1 MFAPLES
8 SRRGVFVC
16 GTVSGPKDIPESV
29 IQASGASS
37 AVLAHQGECESKRVV
52 AERPAPI
59 DLRGEPTRIGTFVCR
74 CGINIASTVDVPAVV
89 QYASTLPKVAHAQE
103 FLFACAKDSQKTIA
117 QAIKERGLTRVVVAA
132 CTPRTHEPLF
142 QGTLEASGLNPYLF
156 EFANIREQC
165 AWVHQRAPEEA
176 TAKARDLLRI
186 AVAKAARLEP
196 LAKSRLGVNH
206 AALVIGGGVSGLT
219 AALDL
224 AAQGYAVHVV
234 ERENELGGNLRKI
247 RRTLEGGST
256 EPFLHDLLSRVQSSN
271 RITVHRGS
279 TIRSISGY
287 IGNFTTVLE
296 NGAKPQEPIEH
307 GVVIVATG
315 AKAHVPKEYLYGED
329 RRVLTQTEF
338 EELLAGGRS
347 SDMKGLSSVVMIQ
360 CVGSRDDRHPYCTR
374 ICCGTAVKNALH
386 LKGLAP
392 KARIYVLCRDVRVY
406 GLNERWYR
414 LAREK
419 GVMFLRYGETEK
431 PLVSNGNGRLAV
443 RVNDAILGRPLALDA
458 DLLVLSAGIEPNGDN
473 RELSQLLKVPLDA
486 DGFFLEAHVKL
497 RPVDFATE
505 GVFVCGLAHYPKDI
519 GESIAQARAAASR
532 AATILSK
539 TEIEAEG
546 KVAAVDAVRCSG
558 CGACVDV
565 CAYKA
570 IDMDPMLRIA
580 AVNAATCKGCG
591 TCAATCRAGAID
603 LKGFLNDQILEAV
616 DAL

>member
-1 MFAPLES
+1 
-8 SRRGVFVC
+8 
-16 GTVSGPKDIPESV
+16 
-29 IQASGASS
+29 
-37 AVLAHQGECESKRVV
+37 
-52 AERPAPI
+52 
-59 DLRGEPTRIGTFVCR
+59 
-74 CGINIASTVDVPAVV
+74 
-89 QYASTLPKVAHAQE
+89 
-103 FLFACAKDSQKTIA
+103 
-117 QAIKERGLTRVVVAA
+117 
-132 CTPRTHEPLF
+132 
-142 QGTLEASGLNPYLF
+142 
-156 EFANIREQC
+156 
-165 AWVHQRAPEEA
+165 
-176 TAKARDLLRI
+176 
-186 AVAKAARLEP
+186 
-196 LAKSRLGVNH
+196 
-206 AALVIGGGVSGLT
+206 
-219 AALDL
+219 
-224 AAQGYAVHVV
+224 
-234 ERENELGGNLRKI
+234 
-247 RRTLEGGST
+247 
-256 EPFLHDLLSRVQSSN
+256 
-271 RITVHRGS
+271 
-279 TIRSISGY
+279 
-287 IGNFTTVLE
+287 
-296 NGAKPQEPIEH
+296 
-307 GVVIVATG
+307 
-315 AKAHVPKEYLYGED
+315 
-329 RRVLTQTEF
+329 
-338 EELLAGGRS
+338 
-347 SDMKGLSSVVMIQ
+347 
-360 CVGSRDDRHPYCTR
+360 
-374 ICCGTAVKNALH
+374 VKNALH